1 MTNLA
6 PEEAAKSLTMS
17 YVVRLAGCAE
27 CLDTRLALCANEHG
41 YRTNHLMARRAL
53 IASERALN
61 GIRVTHNALWSSG
74 GDFTAVVEYEG
85 QPPMAVT
92 GHLDLA
98 LEFLGKAEDQLLEY
112 LGAPT
117 AVDDELPMLERL
129 LEWVRYCQRD
139 LGHLRDSPKPAVR
152 RTS

>member
-1 MTNLA
+1 M
-6 PEEAAKSLTMS
+6 EDAKRLTMS
-17 YVVRLAGCAE
+17 YIARLAGCAS

-53 IASERALN
+53 IASERALQ
-61 GIRVTHNALWSSG
+61 GIRNTQNALWSRG

-92 GHLDLA
+92 GHLELT
-98 LEFLGKAEDQLLEY
+98 LEFLDKAEEQLLEY

-117 AVDDELPMLERL
+117 AVDDELPMIKGL
-129 LEWVRYCQRD
+129 LEWVRYCKWD
-139 LGHLRDSPKPAVR
+139 LSNLKDSPKPAVR